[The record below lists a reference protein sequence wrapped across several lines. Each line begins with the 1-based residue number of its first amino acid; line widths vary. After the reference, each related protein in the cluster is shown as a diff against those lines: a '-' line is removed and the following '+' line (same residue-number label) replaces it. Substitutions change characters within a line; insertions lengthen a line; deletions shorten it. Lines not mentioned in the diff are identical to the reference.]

1 MKILIQTIIKRKEW
15 KIRKV
20 KVIKRSNVILVL
32 GQLKVKLLK
41 HVS

>member
-15 KIRKV
+15 KIRKA
-20 KVIKRSNVILVL
+20 KVIKRSNVILFL
-32 GQLKVKLLK
+32 GQLKVKLLE

>member
-20 KVIKRSNVILVL
+20 RVIKRSNVILIL
-32 GQLKVKLLK
+32 GQLKVKSLE